1 MMCFEGVAGNPVFL
15 GVIAICSVAAF
26 VMVSMLKF
34 QRFHGKTY
42 YALAFGAMIW
52 TLLTVGLEVA
62 SSTYTCQLLWATLAW
77 PGNALVPISWCFFVF
92 AYIEN
97 PTWLNKRKVGAA
109 LVLLPTVIFAL
120 AATNPWHHL
129 VYTEASLI
137 PQGGS
142 QIDYVHGP
150 AFHGIIAT
158 LYVFVFSTLFCLL
171 KAFFR
176 AKPSARP
183 LLTMLVLITI
193 TPLAGNAA
201 YVGFGVTVF
210 GLDPTAF
217 MFTLGIL
224 AFTWLLAT
232 NKTMDMA
239 AVGQSSLFDTMSEP
253 VILIDR
259 HRKVAR
265 MNSAAKR
272 SALLH
277 DADRLARDML
287 AQIGTTN
294 ASEAAAQIVAG
305 ERTYE
310 PRIQKIESP
319 LDPVGTVLGWSITFV
334 DITERIAI
342 TAALEE
348 ALRKADEASHAKD
361 DFISVISHELRT
373 PLTSLKGGLALALS
387 GRLGDLA
394 PPLQSSL
401 EIASRSGVRLS
412 KLIDNLLLAQ
422 KINTVALS
430 LEKKPLDLARLLEES
445 FEENRAFAS
454 ERGVHLAKVKTDQS
468 AVILGDAFAIRQI
481 LDNLVS
487 NAIKF
492 SHEHGIV
499 EGTLKIADDRV
510 RLSIKDTGE
519 GIPEGME
526 AKVFE
531 RFGQVQSNKQGS
543 TQGTGLGLH
552 ISKQLVAQLSGD
564 IYYES
569 CVGLGTTFHIS
580 FCLADQHSGAP
591 ALLVG

>member
-1 MMCFEGVAGNPVFL
+1 MCFEGVTGNPIFL
-15 GVIAICSVAAF
+15 GIIAICSLAAF
-26 VMVSMLKF
+26 VMVWMLKF
-34 QRFHGKTY
+34 QKFHGKIY

-52 TLLTVGLEVA
+52 TLSAVGLEVA

-77 PGNALVPISWCFFVF
+77 PGNALVPIAWCFFVF

-97 PTWLNKRKVGAA
+97 PAWLNKRKVGAA
-109 LVLLPTVIFAL
+109 LVFVPTAIFAL
-120 AATNPWHHL
+120 AVTNPWHNL

-137 PQGGS
+137 PQGAS
-142 QIDYVHGP
+142 QINYVHGP

-176 AKPSARP
+176 AKPSAWP
-183 LLTMLVLITI
+183 LLTMLVVITI

-210 GLDPTAF
+210 GMDPTAF
-217 MFTLGIL
+217 MFTIGIL
-224 AFTWLLAT
+224 AFTWLLTT

-239 AVGQSSLFDTMSEP
+239 AVGESILFDTMSEP

-259 HRKVAR
+259 HYKVAQ

-272 SALLH
+272 SALFLE
-277 DADRLARDML
+277 ADCPAQDMIARLA
-287 AQIGTTN
+287 TTN
-294 ASEAAAQIVAG
+294 SSDVAISFVVG
-305 ERTYE
+305 ELTYE

-319 LDPVGTVLGWSITFV
+319 LDPDGPVLGWSITFV
-334 DITERIAI
+334 DVTERIAI

-348 ALRKADEASHAKD
+348 ALRRADEASHAKD

-387 GRLGDLA
+387 GRLGELA
-394 PPLQSSL
+394 PPIRSSL
-401 EIASRSGVRLS
+401 EIASRGSVRLS
-412 KLIDNLLLAQ
+412 KFIDNLLLAQ
-422 KINTVALS
+422 KVNTVALT
-430 LEKKPLDLARLLEES
+430 LENKPLDLGRLLEES

-454 ERGVHLAKVKTDQS
+454 EQGVHLAKVQTDQS
-468 AVILGDAFAIRQI
+468 VVILGDAFAIRQI

-492 SHEHGIV
+492 SNEHGIV
-499 EGTLKIADDRV
+499 EGTLKITGDRV

-526 AKVFE
+526 ARVFA
-531 RFGQVQSNKQGS
+531 RFGQVQSSKQGS

-552 ISKQLVAQLSGD
+552 ISKKLVEQMSGD
-564 IYYES
+564 IFYES
-569 CVGLGTTFHIS
+569 RVGLGTTFHIS
-580 FCLADQHSGAP
+580 FCLEKHQSGEP